1 MQEAQLRRLRALGIP
16 GELGGTFPSVPQY
29 SGPLFQLVCVL
40 SIKEAGAE
48 TEIRVPEEDVA
59 GVLHSI
65 AGVGFCYFEGRRTL
79 GSQGMAH
86 GCTLEGRRHSWGE
99 GNVRR
104 DPCTRGLGAI
114 SQILSGGSPE
124 SRRSL
129 GMGAGTEVGTGG

>member
-65 AGVGFCYFEGRRTL
+65 AGVGFCYFEGRRKL
-79 GSQGMAH
+79 GSFPDGVPTTGKGWHTAALWKGADTPGGRGTSEGTPAH
-86 GCTLEGRRHSWGE
+86 VALEPS
-99 GNVRR
+99 VK
-104 DPCTRGLGAI
+104 
-114 SQILSGGSPE
+114 S
-124 SRRSL
+124 
-129 GMGAGTEVGTGG
+129 